1 MITFKKYTLSLFTV
15 FLMGSCDNSLD
26 EIVYSDVTEQNYTY
40 QSATAAMG
48 IVYANMRT
56 LFGHTN
62 FYMVQETTSDEL
74 VMPANPS
81 GWDDGGIFRRLHLHT
96 WNSENPQL
104 LNMWN
109 AFYQGVIN
117 SNRVIEQLNSGRI
130 PLPDGIAVEALT
142 GEMRAARA
150 FFFWLICDNFGDAP
164 LFTTTETDL
173 PDKAPRRA
181 LYDFIV
187 EELTAVIPSLSEE
200 TGAAMHGRFNKW
212 AAKALLANVYLN
224 AEVYTGEAQWN
235 ACLSICDEII
245 QSNAY
250 QLETNYRNIFTTQN
264 ENSKEIIFAVPFD
277 ENRGGGFFV
286 HMFSWHAALRDKRDM
301 QATPWGSGSAVG
313 IPQFVDTYALEDKR
327 LADSW
332 LIGPQYA
339 LDGTTPLL
347 GSYDKAGEHLTFT
360 NSLPN
365 GNFAGESEGYRQNKF
380 DIKINARFDLS
391 NDFPFFRYAQILL
404 MKAECLLRT
413 GNADE
418 AALLVTEVRKRSFD
432 SETDARVTGFEL
444 NADTR
449 YQYGYIEN
457 YSIVEPG
464 DTAPVPYGAFMDELG
479 WEFAWEAQRRRDNIR
494 FGTFMTK
501 SWLSHRPQGESRSVF
516 MIPQVAVNANP
527 KLQ

>member
-1 MITFKKYTLSLFTV
+1 MALFI
-15 FLMGSCDNSLD
+15 LGSCSNNLD

-62 FYMVQETTSDEL
+62 FYMVQETSSDEL

-81 GWDDGGIFRRLHLHT
+81 GWDDGGIFRRMHLHT

-109 AFYQGVIN
+109 GFYRGVVN
-117 SNRVIEQLNSGRI
+117 ANRVIEQLNSGRI
-130 PLPDGIAVEALT
+130 PLPEGVTAEALT

-164 LFTTTETDL
+164 LFTTTSTDL
-173 PDKAPRRA
+173 PEKASRREI
-181 LYDFIV
+181 YDFIV
-187 EELTAVIPSLSEE
+187 AELAAVIPSLSEE
-200 TGAAMHGRFNKW
+200 TGSAMHGRFNKW

-235 ACLSICDEII
+235 ACRSVCDEII

-250 QLETNYRNIFTTQN
+250 QLEGNYRNIFTTQN
-264 ENSKEIIFAVPFD
+264 EHSREIIFAVPFD

-286 HMFSWHAALRDKRDM
+286 HMFSWHAALRDKRAM
-301 QATPWGSGSAVG
+301 QSTPWGSGSAVG
-313 IPQFVDTYALEDKR
+313 VPQFISTYAPEDQR
-327 LADSW
+327 LANTW
-332 LIGPQYA
+332 LMGPQYA
-339 LDGTTPLL
+339 LDGRTALL
-347 GSYDKAGEHLTFT
+347 GSYDKAGQHLTFI
-360 NSLPN
+360 NALPN

-380 DIKINARFDLS
+380 DIQINARFDLS
-391 NDFPFFRYAQILL
+391 NDFPFFRYAQVLL
-404 MKAECLLRT
+404 MKSECLLRA
-413 GNADE
+413 GDADG
-418 AALLVTEVRKRSFD
+418 AAQLVTEVRKRSF
-432 SETDARVTGFEL
+432 ENEADARVTGAGL
-444 NADTR
+444 MADTR

-457 YSIVEPG
+457 YNIVDPG
-464 DTAPVPYGAFMDELG
+464 NTAAVPYGAFMDELG

-494 FGTFMTK
+494 FGTFTTK